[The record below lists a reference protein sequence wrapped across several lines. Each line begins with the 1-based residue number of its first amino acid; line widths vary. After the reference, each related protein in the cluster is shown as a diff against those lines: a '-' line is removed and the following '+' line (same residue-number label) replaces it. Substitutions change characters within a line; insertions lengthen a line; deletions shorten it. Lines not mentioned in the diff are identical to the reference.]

1 MAPSD
6 VEVYLERPP
15 YYGRSHARDNAIVK
29 PLCGPTARFDGECKM
44 WTTRCE
50 DALRALIASDKWRP
64 VGIEPV
70 DYAPLMRVAEERRAK
85 AEAQWKAEQERRAA
99 EKRARQK
106 VAEEKAARQ
115 RAVEEK
121 AAKKRAAEE
130 KAQAECEAKRRK
142 REQEEAKRAAK
153 KKPEKNKRDGLEP
166 TAVEVAEC
174 KRLGFTEQAIVYS
187 KRLNELGPRGSLSD
201 EGRVLRYCALTKQ
214 HDGPVPELTREERRR
229 AWHYEQRWPLPEAA
243 SRAYAL
249 ELQAEAEEAAVAL

>member
-1 MAPSD
+1 MEPSD
-6 VEVYLERPP
+6 IQLYLERPP

-50 DALRALIASDKWRP
+50 DALRALVASDKWHP
-64 VGIEPV
+64 VGIDSV
-70 DYAPLMRVAEERRAK
+70 DYAPLMHAAEERRAN
-85 AEAQWKAEQERRAA
+85 AEARWKAEQERRAA
-99 EKRARQK
+99 EKQARQK
-106 VAEEKAARQ
+106 AAEEKVTRQ
-115 RAVEEK
+115 RAAEEK

-130 KAQAECEAKRRK
+130 KAAAEREAKRRK

-153 KKPEKNKRDGLEP
+153 KKPEKKRDGLEP

-174 KRLGFTEQAIVYS
+174 KRLGFTEQAIAYS

-249 ELQAEAEEAAVAL
+249 ELQAQEAQAAAAL